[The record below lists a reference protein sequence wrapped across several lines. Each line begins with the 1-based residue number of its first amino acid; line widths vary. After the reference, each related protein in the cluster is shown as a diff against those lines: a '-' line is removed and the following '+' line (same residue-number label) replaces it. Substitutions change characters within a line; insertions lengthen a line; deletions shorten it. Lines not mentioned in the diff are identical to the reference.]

1 MMRPD
6 QDPLLVEQMHAAAYR
21 STRRSRNA
29 HVGTLGMGLIRT
41 FPLNSFKKYNFFC
54 FSFLGLRIITL
65 FIFIRI
71 KALF

>member
-21 STRRSRNA
+21 STRRAHRNA
-29 HVGTLGMGLIRT
+29 HVGTLGMGFIRT
-41 FPLNSFKKYNFFC
+41 FPLNSVKKYFFA
-54 FSFLGLRIITL
+54 SFVGLRIFTL